1 MIRTLSFFAR
11 SRTAIFACIAL
22 ALLVVC
28 SGEFA
33 TGSADSVPE
42 WLAAAGRA
50 DLGGFGSGSSAIVL
64 GDWTDFTVDATG
76 KFVMTTR
83 RALRVANRRAAEE
96 YLEASGEEN
105 NDSKVIS
112 IQTWAISPSGRIT
125 QSGKKDLTSFAGFST
140 FDEFTDVRVKSIR
153 TPGVEDGSL
162 VGYEVITQGR
172 IPIEGEKFS
181 LEHAIPTRLSELHVS
196 VPSGSLRW
204 FANHPDRVQ
213 VVNQSPTGAEFRSE
227 NRPAIPDESDAPPF
241 TSMAAVVFVNYDPK
255 GPGAIKSWEE
265 AGHEYHTLFDLGEKP
280 ESEIASQVD
289 KLSAAETNSLSKI
302 SALYTYV
309 SRQIRY
315 VAIEIGIG
323 GYQPHPPS
331 DVYKNKYGDCKDK
344 ATLLISMLGKVGL
357 RAYPALVG
365 TRGDV
370 EADPSAPSLAT
381 FDHMIVALPV
391 PETLRPSVEK
401 FAAYDPKNRILWMDP
416 TSDSDPIG
424 QLPEMD
430 QGVFALIAYPDHG
443 DLQRIPEA
451 PPEFNGTNYTVNV
464 HLQRDGTGAAEV
476 QSRYLGSSNAHRHS
490 FYRGKSQSEILQSFE
505 ARVARYVNS
514 ATFRNASIFGS
525 DDNSQQITEKFSF
538 TGNFATASA
547 GDTWFFQPL
556 MLSGIAIPELG
567 TRPRQ
572 LPLDLGS
579 PWHVKMDYRLEFPE
593 GMKPER
599 LPEKTSVKS
608 EFGEITVE
616 YSMTGNV
623 LVATQAISYAE
634 SRISPEKYPQFR
646 DFINSYVRA
655 ARQRV
660 RVVSAAP

>member
-1 MIRTLSFFAR
+1 MTRTLSFFAR
-11 SRTAIFACIAL
+11 NRIALLACIAL

-28 SGEFA
+28 SGEFT

-76 KFVMTTR
+76 KYVLTER
-83 RALRVANRRAAEE
+83 RALRVLNRRSVEN
-96 YLEASGEEN
+96 YLEASGQEN
-105 NDSKVIS
+105 NDSKVTS

-125 QSGKKDLTSFAGFST
+125 LGGKKDLTSIAGFSA
-140 FDEFTDVRVKSIR
+140 FDEYTDVRVKLIR

-181 LEHAIPTRLSELHVS
+181 MEHAIPTRLSELHVS

-213 VVNQSPTGAEFRSE
+213 VINQSPTGAEFRSE

-241 TSMAAVVFVNYDPK
+241 TSLAAVIFVNYDPK
-255 GPGAIKSWEE
+255 GPAAIKSWEE
-265 AGHEYHTLFDLGEKP
+265 AGHEYHTLFDLGQKP
-280 ESEIASQVD
+280 ESEIASQVE
-289 KLSAAETNSLSKI
+289 KLSAAEPNLLSKI

-315 VAIEIGIG
+315 VAIEIGVG
-323 GYQPHPPS
+323 GYQPHAPT
-331 DVYKNKYGDCKDK
+331 DVYKNNYGDCKDK
-344 ATLLISMLGKVGL
+344 ATLLISMLGKIGL

-401 FAAYDPKNRILWMDP
+401 FAAYDPKNHILWMDP
-416 TSDSDPIG
+416 TSDIDPIG
-424 QLPEMD
+424 QVLEMD

-443 DLQRIPEA
+443 DLQRIPETPA
-451 PPEFNGTNYTVNV
+451 ERSGTEYTVNV

-476 QSRYLGSSNAHRHS
+476 QSRYFGASNAYRHR
-490 FYRGKSQSEILQSFE
+490 FYRGKSQAEILQSFE
-505 ARVARYVNS
+505 ARVAHYVNS
-514 ATFRNASIFGS
+514 ASFRNASIAGS
-525 DDNSQQITEKFSF
+525 EDNSQQITEKFSF

-547 GDTWFFQPL
+547 GDTWFLQPL
-556 MLSGIAIPELG
+556 MLSGIAIPEVG

-579 PWHVKMDYRLEFPE
+579 PRHVKMEYRLEFPE

-608 EFGEITVE
+608 EFGEITIE
-616 YSMTGNV
+616 YSMVENA
-623 LVATQAISYAE
+623 LIATQVISYTE
-634 SRISPEKYPQFR
+634 SRILPENYPAFR
-646 DFINSYVRA
+646 DFVNSYARA
-655 ARQRV
+655 SRQRV
-660 RVVSAAP
+660 RVVSSAP

>member
-1 MIRTLSFFAR
+1 
-11 SRTAIFACIAL
+11 
-22 ALLVVC
+22 
-28 SGEFA
+28 
-33 TGSADSVPE
+33 
-42 WLAAAGRA
+42 
-50 DLGGFGSGSSAIVL
+50 
-64 GDWTDFTVDATG
+64 
-76 KFVMTTR
+76 
-83 RALRVANRRAAEE
+83 
-96 YLEASGEEN
+96 
-105 NDSKVIS
+105 
-112 IQTWAISPSGRIT
+112 
-125 QSGKKDLTSFAGFST
+125 
-140 FDEFTDVRVKSIR
+140 
-153 TPGVEDGSL
+153 
-162 VGYEVITQGR
+162 VITQGR
-172 IPIEGEKFS
+172 IPIDGEKFS
-181 LEHAIPTRLSELHVS
+181 MEHPIPTRLSELHVS

-213 VVNQSPTGAEFRSE
+213 IVNQSPTEAKFRSE
-227 NRPAIPDESDAPPF
+227 NRPAVPDESDAPPF
-241 TSMAAVVFVNYDPK
+241 TSMAAVVFINYDPK
-255 GPGAIKSWEE
+255 GPAAIKSWEE
-265 AGHEYHTLFDLGEKP
+265 AGHEYHALFDLGEKS

-302 SALYTYV
+302 SSLYTYV

-323 GYQPHPPS
+323 GYQPHQPA
-331 DVYKNKYGDCKDK
+331 DVFKNKYGDCKDK

-416 TSDSDPIG
+416 TSDNDPIG

-451 PPEFNGTNYTVNV
+451 PPERNGTEYTVNV

-476 QSRYLGSSNAHRHS
+476 QSRYFGASNAYRHS
-490 FYRGKSQSEILQSFE
+490 FYRGKSQTEILQSFE

-514 ATFRNASIFGS
+514 ATFRNASIAGS

-547 GDTWFFQPL
+547 GDTWFLQPL

-593 GMKPER
+593 GVKPER

-608 EFGEITVE
+608 EFGEISVE
-616 YSMTGNV
+616 YSMSGSA
-623 LVATQAISYAE
+623 LVATQVISYAE

-660 RVVSAAP
+660 RVVSSAP